1 METFPN
7 TSIMQTV
14 SYLLKRPSMCN
25 AVSVIA
31 LQQHSWAL
39 EVTQNIFYTCTVFS
53 HAYT

>member
-1 METFPN
+1 
-7 TSIMQTV
+7 
-14 SYLLKRPSMCN
+14 MCN

-53 HAYT
+53 HGLRAESVVVNVTGGPVSFYIMQL